1 MPFAVAFANLKMPQ
15 KGTLLLAVKKGRDLG
30 ALGRDLD
37 KKTGGALTRAMKISK
52 FEGGAG
58 STMEM
63 LAPAGTDLDRV
74 VLIGLGDPAK
84 RH

>member
-37 KKTGGALTRAMKISK
+37 KKTGGALARAMKTSK

-58 STMEM
+58 SIPMRLNTWS
-63 LAPAGTDLDRV
+63 LAGVQLMNSM
-74 VLIGLGDPAK
+74 
-84 RH
+84 